1 MKNLKLIYPFVPLII
16 GALALTFLPVLIK
29 PEIVISFRLGFGAI
43 LFLIGLLITI
53 WIEALAVVDAV
64 REEKSRAE
72 IDVAIRNYE
81 EGHRRF
87 IRRLDHELKNPLM
100 SLQASLENLQTA
112 ADLDVRR
119 KAEANIQRVLE
130 RLAHLLRDLRKLSEL
145 EEIMLEREPVDI
157 PELLE
162 ELLEVVRSTPGREE
176 RRINLLVTQVP
187 MPPPPVMGDR
197 DLLGLSLYNLLDNA
211 LKFTVQNEAIEIRVR
226 DNSRAVVIEV
236 ADGGAGINPEEQQ
249 KVFEELY
256 RGENARAVEGS
267 GLGLSFVQRIIA
279 LHHGEL
285 TLRSQQDEQ
294 HGTIFTI
301 RLPVTKL

>member
-1 MKNLKLIYPFVPLII
+1 MKRSKFLLPFVPLIL
-16 GALALTFLPVLIK
+16 GALALTLLPLLVK
-29 PEIVISFRLGFGAI
+29 PEIIVSFRLGLGAI
-43 LFLIGLLITI
+43 LFFIGLLLTL
-53 WIEALAVVDAV
+53 WIQALAVIASL
-64 REEKSRAE
+64 REKKARIE
-72 IDVAIRNYE
+72 IDAAIRNYE

-100 SLQASLENLQTA
+100 SLQASLENLQAA
-112 ADLDVRR
+112 ADLNVRR
-119 KAEANIQRVLE
+119 KAETNIQRVLE

-145 EEIMLEREPVDI
+145 EESLLERESVDI
-157 PELLE
+157 PELIAE
-162 ELLEVVRSTPGREE
+162 ILEVVRATPGREE
-176 RRINLLVTQVP
+176 RQINLLVTQVP
-187 MPPPPVMGDR
+187 TPPPPVMGDR

-236 ADGGAGINPEEQQ
+236 ADGGSGIQPEEQQ

-267 GLGLSFVQRIIA
+267 GLGLSFVRRIIA

-285 TLRSQQDEQ
+285 TLRSRQDEQ

>member
-1 MKNLKLIYPFVPLII
+1 MKGLKFIAPFVPLII
-16 GALALTFLPVLIK
+16 GALALTFLPILIT
-29 PEIVISFRLGFGAI
+29 PEIVISFRLGLGAV
-43 LFLIGLLITI
+43 LFLVGLLITL
-53 WIEALAVVDAV
+53 WIQALAVVDSF
-64 REEKSRAE
+64 REKKARAE
-72 IDVAIRNYE
+72 IEAAIRDYE

-100 SLQASLENLQTA
+100 SLQASLENLQVATELNA
-112 ADLDVRR
+112 RR
-119 KAEANIQRVLE
+119 KAETNIQRVLE

-145 EEIMLEREPVDI
+145 EENMLEREPVDI
-157 PELLE
+157 PELLAE
-162 ELLEVVRSTPGREE
+162 ILEVVRSTPGRED
-176 RRINLLVTQVP
+176 RQINLLVTQVP
-187 MPPPPVMGDR
+187 TPPPPVMGDR

-211 LKFTVQNEAIEIRVR
+211 LKFTVQNEAVEVRVR

-236 ADGGAGINPEEQQ
+236 ADGGSGIHPEEQQ

-285 TLRSQQDEQ
+285 TLRSRQDEQ
-294 HGTIFTI
+294 HGTIFTV

>member
-1 MKNLKLIYPFVPLII
+1 MKRFKFVLPFVPLIL
-16 GALALTFLPVLIK
+16 GALALTFLPILIT
-29 PEIVISFRLGFGAI
+29 PEIVISFRLGLGAV
-43 LFLIGLLITI
+43 LFFIGLFITL
-53 WIEALAVVDAV
+53 WIQALAIVDSF
-64 REEKSRAE
+64 REKKARAE
-72 IDVAIRNYE
+72 IDSAIREYE

-100 SLQASLENLQTA
+100 SLQASLENLQVATELNA
-112 ADLDVRR
+112 RR
-119 KAEANIQRVLE
+119 KAEMNIQRALE

-145 EEIMLEREPVDI
+145 EESALEREPVDI
-157 PELLE
+157 PELLAE
-162 ELLEVVRSTPGREE
+162 ILEVVRSTPGRED
-176 RRINLLVTQVP
+176 RQIKLLVTQVP
-187 MPPPPVMGDR
+187 TPPPPVMGDR

-211 LKFTVQNEAIEIRVR
+211 LKFTVQNEAVEIRVR
-226 DNSRAVVIEV
+226 DNGRAVVIEV
-236 ADGGAGINPEEQQ
+236 ADGGSGIHPEEHQ

-285 TLRSQQDEQ
+285 TLRSRQDEQ
-294 HGTIFTI
+294 HGTIFTV

>member
-1 MKNLKLIYPFVPLII
+1 MKRLKFLLPFVPLII
-16 GALALTFLPVLIK
+16 GALALTFLPILVK
-29 PEIVISFRLGFGAI
+29 PEIVISFRLGLGAI
-43 LFLIGLLITI
+43 LFLIGLLVTI
-53 WIEALAVVDAV
+53 WIEALAVLDTV
-64 REEKSRAE
+64 REKKARVE
-72 IDVAIRNYE
+72 IDAAIHNYE

-100 SLQASLENLQTA
+100 SLQASLENLQVATESDA
-112 ADLDVRR
+112 RR
-119 KAEANIQRVLE
+119 RAETNIQRALE
-130 RLAHLLRDLRKLSEL
+130 RLVRLLRDLRKLSEL
-145 EEIMLEREPVDI
+145 EENMLEREPVDI

-176 RRINLLVTQVP
+176 RQINLLVTQVP
-187 MPPPPVMGDR
+187 TPPPPVMGDR

-211 LKFTVQNEAIEIRVR
+211 LKFTVQNEAVEIRVR

-236 ADGGAGINPEEQQ
+236 ADGGAGIHPEEQQ

-256 RGENARAVEGS
+256 RGESARAVEGS

-285 TLRSQQDEQ
+285 NLRSRQDEQ